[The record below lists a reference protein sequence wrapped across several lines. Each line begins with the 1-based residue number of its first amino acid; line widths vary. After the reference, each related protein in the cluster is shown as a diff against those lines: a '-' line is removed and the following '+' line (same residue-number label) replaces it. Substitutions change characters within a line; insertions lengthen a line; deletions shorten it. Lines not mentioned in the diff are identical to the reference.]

1 MPEQQGVMKLPI
13 GFIIFLIGLGGVLF
27 KEFFTKR
34 RAKNNSK
41 MGDVIKYGF
50 NTSQNIASG
59 STSELWRFIVPSKSK
74 LILTKF
80 GNYINE
86 PDAWGLIIWRFKR
99 NGVGVYPYSR
109 IEDQLGYPSSLVS
122 LDQVEAR
129 GGDLF
134 VIEAT
139 NDYGDVVKVGIVL
152 KYQLCGVD

>member
-1 MPEQQGVMKLPI
+1 MVFAMKLPI
-13 GFIIFLIGLGGVLF
+13 GFIIFLIGLGGMLF

-34 RAKNNSK
+34 RSKNNSK
-41 MGDVIKYGF
+41 KVDILNYGL
-50 NTSQNIASG
+50 NTSQFIASG
-59 STSELWRFIVPSKSK
+59 NTSELWRFVVPSKSK
-74 LILTKF
+74 LILTHF

-86 PDAWGLIIWRFKR
+86 PDAWGSITWRFKK

-122 LDQVEAR
+122 LDQVEAG

-139 NDYGDVVKVGIVL
+139 NDYGDVVKVGIVF
-152 KYQLCGVD
+152 KYQICGGG

>member
-1 MPEQQGVMKLPI
+1 MKLPT
-13 GFIIFLIGLGGVLF
+13 GFIIFLIGAFGLLA

-34 RAKNNSK
+34 RSKNNKK
-41 MGDVIKYGF
+41 MGDITKDGF
-50 NTSQNIASG
+50 NTSQFIASG
-59 STSELWRFIVPSKSK
+59 NTSELWSFRVPSKCR
-74 LILTKF
+74 LIITRF

-86 PDAWGLIIWRFKR
+86 PDAWGLIIWRFKK

-152 KYQLCGVD
+152 KYQICGVD